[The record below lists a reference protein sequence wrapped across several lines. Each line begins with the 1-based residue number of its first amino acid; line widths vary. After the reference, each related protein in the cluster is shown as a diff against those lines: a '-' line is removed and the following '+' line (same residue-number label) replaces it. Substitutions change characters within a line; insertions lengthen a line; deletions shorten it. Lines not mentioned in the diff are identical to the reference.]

1 MISRI
6 FLPSGKT
13 RLMRGPYI
21 LIYILLHIIYLS
33 LAFNLD
39 EHPIILLL
47 SMLLFTYLK
56 LNINAQR
63 TRDSGLKAHY
73 VIIPSVLIYLASVG
87 LGFFFG
93 AECESMAVKLSNG
106 FDFLLFLILVLAPTH
121 EQSAG

>member
-39 EHPIILLL
+39 ERPIILLL

-63 TRDSGLKAHY
+63 TRDSGLKARY
-73 VIIPSVLIYLASVG
+73 VIIPSVLIYLASIG

>member
-39 EHPIILLL
+39 ERPIILLL

-63 TRDSGLKAHY
+63 TRDSGLKDRY

>member
-21 LIYILLHIIYLS
+21 LIFILLHIIYLS
-33 LAFNLD
+33 LAFSLD
-39 EHPIILLL
+39 ERPIILLL

-63 TRDSGLKAHY
+63 TRDSGLKARY
-73 VIIPSVLIYLASVG
+73 VIIPSVFIYLASVG

>member
-21 LIYILLHIIYLS
+21 LIFILLHIIYLS
-33 LAFNLD
+33 LAFSLD
-39 EHPIILLL
+39 ERPIILLL
-47 SMLLFTYLK
+47 SILLFTYLK

-63 TRDSGLKAHY
+63 TRDSGLKARY
-73 VIIPSVLIYLASVG
+73 VIIPSVFIYLASVG